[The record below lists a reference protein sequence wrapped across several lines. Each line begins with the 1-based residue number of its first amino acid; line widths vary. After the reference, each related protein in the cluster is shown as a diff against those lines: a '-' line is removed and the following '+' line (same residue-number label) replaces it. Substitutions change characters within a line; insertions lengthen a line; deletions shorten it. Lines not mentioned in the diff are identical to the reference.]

1 MRTYELALVLDP
13 RLEDAEAT
21 GMIEETKQLLGSRGV
36 EVVREEH
43 WGKRKLAYPI
53 RKLQEGRYSFLYL
66 QTEAAGAA
74 VLPEVELRLRQ
85 NERVLRYLTVRTD
98 LDLQRARNRSRPGQP
113 IRTLSITEPVVEGLD
128 EGEGVGEDGE

>member
-21 GMIEETKQLLGSRGV
+21 QLVEDTKQLLASRGA
-36 EVVREEH
+36 EIVREEH
-43 WGKRKLAYPI
+43 WGRRKLAYPI

-66 QTEAAGAA
+66 QMLPEATVA
-74 VLPEVELRLRQ
+74 LPEVELRLRQ

-98 LDLQRARNRSRPGQP
+98 LDLKRAQNRARPGQP
-113 IRTLSITEPVVEGLD
+113 VRTLSIEEDTHGEILD
-128 EGEGVGEDGE
+128 ETLEEETE